1 MKKFKFVLAATVFL
15 CIVSCKKKSEN
26 QDEAQAYT
34 SNLPNYGN
42 VNLDDVFTEENSYL
56 SGKASIV
63 ASVKNYYDKVWE
75 KGNLSGSVLVA
86 KGDEI
91 LFEGY
96 RGFAREGNQNPI
108 NKDTPLHVASVSKTM
123 TAMAVLKLIEAGKVK
138 LEDHLTALFPGFPY
152 PNVTV
157 QTLLDQRSGLPKYE
171 YFIDKIKPAPAE
183 LSKTYITNQ
192 DVLNMLIK
200 YKPELARETD
210 TGFMYCNTNYALL
223 ALIVEKAT
231 KTPFPQ
237 AMKEMVFAPL
247 KMKHTYI
254 FQEKDIPT
262 ASQSFYFG
270 GNRLYPLDRLDV
282 IYGDKNVYT
291 TPRDLYNFSK
301 ALFSKNFLK
310 PELMAKV
317 FEPYSNEKAGQN
329 NYGLGFRMKIFD
341 NGEKLTYH
349 NGWWH
354 GSNSVFAHLLKSK
367 VTIVAIGNKYSGRVY
382 SALALAGLF
391 EDFPAQKEKLEH
403 ILHENQDS
411 LKSGSEVFGE

>member
-1 MKKFKFVLAATVFL
+1 MKKFKLVLAATVFL

-42 VNLDDVFTEENSYL
+42 VKLDSVFTKEDSYL
-56 SGKASIV
+56 SGKAATI
-63 ASVKNYYDKVWE
+63 AYINNYYDKVWK
-75 KGNLSGSVLVA
+75 KGNLSGGVLVA

-108 NKDTPLHVASVSKTM
+108 NKNTPLHVASVSKTM

-138 LEDHLTALFPGFPY
+138 LDDRLTALFPGFPY

-171 YFIDKIKPAPAE
+171 YFIEKIKPVPAE
-183 LSKTYITNQ
+183 LSKKFITNQ
-192 DVLNMLIK
+192 DVLTMLIK
-200 YKPELARETD
+200 YKPELARDTD

-231 KTPFPQ
+231 QTPFPQ

-247 KMKHTYI
+247 KMEHTYV

-391 EDFPAQKEKLEH
+391 EDFPPQKEKLQH

>member
-1 MKKFKFVLAATVFL
+1 MKKFKLVLAATVFL
-15 CIVSCKKKSEN
+15 LSISCKNKSEKH
-26 QDEAQAYT
+26 DEAQAYT
-34 SNLPNYGN
+34 SNLPNFSN
-42 VNLDDVFTEENSYL
+42 VNLDEVFSKEDSYL
-56 SGKASIV
+56 SGKDATIQYI
-63 ASVKNYYDKVWE
+63 KGYYDKVWDR
-75 KGNLSGSVLVA
+75 GNLSGGILVA

-123 TAMAVLKLIEAGKVK
+123 TAMAVLKLIEAGKLK
-138 LEDHLTALFPGFPY
+138 LTDHLTAHFPGFPY
-152 PNVTV
+152 PNVTI

-183 LSKTYITNQ
+183 LSKNYITNQ

-200 YKPELARETD
+200 YKPELARDTD

-223 ALIVEKAT
+223 ALLVEKAT
-231 KTPFPQ
+231 NTPFPK

-247 KMKHTYI
+247 KMEHSYI
-254 FQEKDIPT
+254 FEEKDIPT

-270 GNRLYPLDRLDV
+270 GNRLYPLDRLDL

-301 ALFSKNFLK
+301 AMFSKDFLK
-310 PELMAKV
+310 PELKNMI

-354 GSNSVFAHLLKSK
+354 GTNSVFAHLLKSK

-382 SALALAGLF
+382 TALALAGLF
-391 EDFPAQKEKLEH
+391 EDFPPQKDKLHH
-403 ILHENQDS
+403 IMNENQDS
-411 LKSGSEVFGE
+411 LKTGTEVFGE

>member
-42 VNLDDVFTEENSYL
+42 VNLDDIFTEEDSYL

>member
-1 MKKFKFVLAATVFL
+1 MKKFKLVLAVTVFL
-15 CIVSCKKKSEN
+15 LCISCKNKSEKK
-26 QDEAQAYT
+26 EAQAYT
-34 SNLPNYGN
+34 SELPNYGN
-42 VNLDDVFTEENSYL
+42 VNLNEVFSKEDSYL
-56 SGKASIV
+56 SGKEATIQYI
-63 ASVKNYYDKVWE
+63 KGYYDKVWDQ
-75 KGNLSGSVLVA
+75 GNLSGGILVA
-86 KGDEI
+86 KGEEI

-123 TAMAVLKLIEAGKVK
+123 TAMAVLKLIESGKLK
-138 LEDHLTALFPGFPY
+138 LTDHLTDHFTGFPY
-152 PNVTV
+152 PNVTI

-183 LSKTYITNQ
+183 LSKNYITNQ

-200 YKPELARETD
+200 YKPELARDTN

-223 ALIVEKAT
+223 ALLVEKAT
-231 KTPFPQ
+231 KTPFPI

-247 KMKHTYI
+247 KMQNTYI
-254 FQEKDIPT
+254 FEEKNIPT

-270 GNRLYPLDRLDV
+270 GNRLYPLDRLDL

-301 ALFSKNFLK
+301 ALFSKDFLK
-310 PELMAKV
+310 PELKNMI

-354 GSNSVFAHLLKSK
+354 GTNSVFAHLLKSK

-382 SALALAGLF
+382 TALALAGLF
-391 EDFPAQKEKLEH
+391 EDFPPQKDKLHH
-403 ILHENQDS
+403 IMNENQDS
-411 LKSGSEVFGE
+411 LKTGSEVFGE

>member
-42 VNLDDVFTEENSYL
+42 VNLDDVFTEEDSYL

>member
-1 MKKFKFVLAATVFL
+1 MKKFRFVLAATVFL
-15 CIVSCKKKSEN
+15 FSNSCKDKSEK
-26 QDEAQAYT
+26 QSEDQEYT

-42 VNLDDVFTEENSYL
+42 VNLDDVFTEEDSYL
-56 SGKASIV
+56 SGEASIV

-75 KGNLSGSVLVA
+75 KGNLSGGVLVA

-200 YKPELARETD
+200 YKPELARDTD

>member
-42 VNLDDVFTEENSYL
+42 VNLDDVFTEEDSYL

-200 YKPELARETD
+200 YKPELARDTD